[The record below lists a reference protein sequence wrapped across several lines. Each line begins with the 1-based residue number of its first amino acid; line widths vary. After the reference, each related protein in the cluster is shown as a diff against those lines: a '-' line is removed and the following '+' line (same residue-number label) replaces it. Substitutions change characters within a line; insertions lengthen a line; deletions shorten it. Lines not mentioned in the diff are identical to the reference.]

1 MQRQENRNIQ
11 RQSARTRLTPQQMLN
26 VQVTEMPINQLEEFV
41 RNQVIENLALE
52 ATPSDNADYGSDTP
66 LSSNREE
73 GDDRAVES
81 SSMTYAEDRIPVG
94 NNYSDRPER
103 VFGNTESFLD
113 KLNEQIG
120 EHDLSEKQREI
131 INYLIGSLDDDGL
144 LRKSIVELT
153 DEMTVY
159 ENIDVAPEEV
169 ADVLKIL
176 QSFDPPGIGAQSLQ
190 QCLLIQIDRKGKGRI
205 QQLMHTVVANYYDDI
220 KKNHISHIQTA
231 LGLDDEEK
239 EQLRAELRRLNPKPG
254 SSLGETQGFSINRI
268 IPDFIVD
275 TDDSGRVT
283 FSLNSGNLP
292 KLSVAPSYEESLS
305 EYQNNPSALSFT
317 KKGIDSAR
325 GLISALEQRQ
335 RTMTLTM
342 KAIIQ
347 WQYRFFQDGDE
358 TDLRPMRLKD
368 IADRTGLDIS
378 TISRV
383 TNVKYAQTRWGV
395 FPLRFFFVDKYT
407 NENGEELSTKEM
419 KLALKDIIDHEDKKH
434 PLSDIALQREMK
446 ARSYDLAR
454 RTIAKY
460 RDQMGIPK
468 AILRKE

>member
-66 LSSNREE
+66 LPSNRED
-73 GDDRAVES
+73 GYDPAVET

-103 VFGNTESFLD
+103 VFGNPESFLD

-120 EHDLSEKQREI
+120 EHELSEKQRDI
-131 INYLIGSLDDDGL
+131 INYLIGSLDGDGL
-144 LRKSIVELT
+144 LRKSVESLA
-153 DEMTVY
+153 DEINIY
-159 ENIDVAPEEV
+159 ENIDATTDEV

-190 QCLLIQIDRKGKGRI
+190 QCLLIQIDRKEKGRMR
-205 QQLMHTVVANYYDDI
+205 QLMHTLIEEYYDDLM
-220 KKNHISHIQTA
+220 KNHVSRIQA
-231 LGLDDEEK
+231 RLGIDDEEK
-239 EQLRAELRRLNPKPG
+239 EQLLAELRRLNPKPG

-283 FSLNSGNLP
+283 FSLNGGNLP

-305 EYQNNPSALSFT
+305 LYQNNPSALAFA
-317 KKGIDSAR
+317 KKGIDKAR
-325 GLISALEQRQ
+325 GLISALEQRR

-368 IADRTGLDIS
+368 IAERTGLDIS

-383 TNVKYAQTRWGV
+383 TNEKYAQTRWGI
-395 FPLRFFFVDKYT
+395 FRLRYFFNDKYT
-407 NENGEELSTKEM
+407 NENGEELSTKKM

-434 PLSDIALQREMK
+434 PLSDIALEREMK
-446 ARSYDLAR
+446 ARGYDLAR

-468 AILRKE
+468 ASLRKE